1 MRESRDEPSRRSPI
15 NATGSSSRPAT
26 APISSATP
34 ANSTGSR
41 PRKIERHDRTNNTRR
56 RTQRRALLKS
66 AASPRHLRAA
76 ALMPCC
82 SENATTSSADA
93 SEPGRRAEKQSGK
106 ALKVIL
112 QSRQYQ
118 REIRVPTGVLRP

>member
-15 NATGSSSRPAT
+15 NAAGSSSRPAT
-26 APISSATP
+26 APISSAAP

-56 RTQRRALLKS
+56 RTLLKS